1 MDRPV
6 SFKVCERQTERSR
19 MNRYEIFKITSL
31 VLLFLALS
39 GSAFSSYAQHR
50 LQPVKGRV
58 IDLYTRKPLE
68 NVHVINMTTFFGTTT
83 DENGFFRIEAAQNDS
98 LYISS
103 VGYKN
108 TNVVVS
114 PNMLKRE
121 YTPFYISPT
130 VYDLDEVVIR
140 SNHLTCILEVD
151 IRSLDPVFE
160 SKAVKLANIKTSE
173 NIDLSAAKRLNPL
186 NPVEFINSF
195 FSQDKKLR
203 KMKEENEVANM
214 LAERYDRDF
223 LRNAL
228 GMTQEELEELLLYC
242 QQDPKW
248 VLKASDLDLINALIK
263 CKQDMDEKAKAKA
276 EEEE

>member
-1 MDRPV
+1 MFFCFWQLP
-6 SFKVCERQTERSR
+6 
-19 MNRYEIFKITSL
+19 
-31 VLLFLALS
+31 

-140 SNHLTCILEVD
+140 SNHLTGILEVD
-151 IRSLDPVFE
+151 IRSLDLFL
-160 SKAVKLANIKTSE
+160 K
-173 NIDLSAAKRLNPL
+173 AKR
-186 NPVEFINSF
+186 
-195 FSQDKKLR
+195 
-203 KMKEENEVANM
+203 
-214 LAERYDRDF
+214 
-223 LRNAL
+223 
-228 GMTQEELEELLLYC
+228 
-242 QQDPKW
+242 
-248 VLKASDLDLINALIK
+248 
-263 CKQDMDEKAKAKA
+263 
-276 EEEE
+276 

>member
-1 MDRPV
+1 M
-6 SFKVCERQTERSR
+6 
-19 MNRYEIFKITSL
+19 
-31 VLLFLALS
+31 
-39 GSAFSSYAQHR
+39 
-50 LQPVKGRV
+50 
-58 IDLYTRKPLE
+58 
-68 NVHVINMTTFFGTTT
+68 INLTTFFGTTT
-83 DENGFFRIEAAQNDS
+83 DEKVFFRIEAAQNDS

-140 SNHLTCILEVD
+140 SNHLTGILEVD